1 MFWSKYKKR
10 IKLLEEQT
18 NKLNDRVN
26 NLEVL
31 IANTVDNQDQIN
43 RIIKYSVPGK
53 ITHIHNV
60 DLDLSN
66 ECIKRKTTIY
76 KDFREY
82 VIRDLPIDDDEEIFM
97 EKDNPNL
104 LFSIDN
110 SEKVKYIIDLNKC
123 TFIKLPLKENK

>member
-10 IKLLEEQT
+10 IKTLEEQT

-31 IANTVDNQDQIN
+31 IANTVDNQDQLD
-43 RIIKYSVPGK
+43 RIIKYSIPGK

-60 DLDLSN
+60 DLSN
-66 ECIKRKTTIY
+66 EGIKRRTTIY
-76 KDFREY
+76 KDFKEY
-82 VIRDLPIDDDEEIFM
+82 IIRDLPIDDDEEIFM
-97 EKDNPNL
+97 EKDSPNL

-110 SEKVKYIIDLNKC
+110 RENVKYIIDLNKC
-123 TFIKLPLKENK
+123 SFIKLPLKENK

>member
-10 IKLLEEQT
+10 IELLEEQM

-31 IANTVDNQDQIN
+31 IANTVENQDQIN

-66 ECIKRKTTIY
+66 ECIKRKTTI
-76 KDFREY
+76 
-82 VIRDLPIDDDEEIFM
+82 
-97 EKDNPNL
+97 
-104 LFSIDN
+104 
-110 SEKVKYIIDLNKC
+110 
-123 TFIKLPLKENK
+123 

>member
-1 MFWSKYKKR
+1 MFWSKYKKKIDQLEQDVRFLMNR
-10 IKLLEEQT
+10 IEKMDDNYDKIKT
-18 NKLNDRVN
+18 
-26 NLEVL
+26 
-31 IANTVDNQDQIN
+31 NQDQIN

-53 ITHIHNV
+53 ITHVQNV
-60 DLDLSN
+60 DLSN
-66 ECIKRKTTIY
+66 EGIKRRTAIY

-97 EKDNPNL
+97 EKDNSNL

-110 SEKVKYIIDLNKC
+110 REKVKYIIDLNKC

>member
-10 IKLLEEQT
+10 IKTLEEQI

-60 DLDLSN
+60 DLSN
-66 ECIKRKTTIY
+66 KGVRRRVTIY

-82 VIRDLPIDDDEEIFM
+82 VISDLPINDNEEIFM

-104 LFSIDN
+104 LYSIDER
-110 SEKVKYIIDLNKC
+110 EKVKYIIDLNKC

>member
-10 IKLLEEQT
+10 IELLEEQM

-31 IANTVDNQDQIN
+31 IANTVENQDQIN

-82 VIRDLPIDDDEEIFM
+82 VIRDLSIDDDEEIFM

>member
-60 DLDLSN
+60 DLDLPN